1 MQDFEPKI
9 IAFLCNWCSYAGAD
23 LAGVSRL
30 QYPANVRIIRVM
42 CSGRVT
48 PAFVLKALFSG
59 ADGVLVGGC
68 HPGDCHYLKGN
79 YYAERRIKITHRLL
93 DVLGIERER
102 LRLAWISAAEGAKF
116 AATVTDFVNCLRR
129 LGPNTLRA
137 QDMEYEALG
146 RLASVVGSVG
156 TLVLEHNT
164 CMVCL
169 AKYFLEFVQKESCAA
184 CIPCRIGSKRV
195 LEILERVAEGKGDG
209 QVVTCLER
217 LGEAIG
223 PAARCDL
230 GRMAGKVV
238 ANLVRYCRD
247 EFEAHLQ
254 GRCPGTVEA
263 NPGWQAVVGG
273 GA

>member
-116 AATVTDFVNCLRR
+116 AATVTDFVNCLRH